1 MVKRILY
8 ENLIKWK
15 EQRVRK
21 PLLLQGA
28 RQVGKTYLLKEFGS
42 NEYENYAYFN
52 FEETPDLKSLF
63 SSTLDPKV
71 IVELLSAFL
80 GEKIRPNSTLIIMD
94 EIQEF
99 PRALTSLKYFCE
111 QAPEYHI
118 TAAGSLLGV
127 SVGKTSSFPVGKV
140 NFMTLYPMSFF
151 EYLISQGEKML
162 IDLVVKNTKWNS
174 LPEVFHEKLLRFFKF
189 YLFLGGMPEV
199 VNNYIENQDIKTV
212 RKIQKEILKAY
223 ERDFSKYTTASESIR
238 ISEVW
243 LSIPSQLAKENKKFK
258 YSDIIKGGRASRF
271 ESAIEW
277 LRKAGLIYTV
287 YNIKTAKLPL
297 GGYADRGKFKLF
309 MVDTGL
315 LGAKLDISSQ
325 IIIEGNKLF
334 SEYNGAFIENY
345 VATELIRR
353 GFEDLFYW
361 SSNGE
366 AEVDFVVT
374 CNEKILPVEVKSGY
388 SRKTKSLKIF
398 SEKFNPK
405 YRYRF
410 SPRNYIQD
418 NDFINIP
425 LYGCGYFIRKDTK
438 INNLS

>member
-1 MVKRILY
+1 
-8 ENLIKWK
+8 
-15 EQRVRK
+15 
-21 PLLLQGA
+21 
-28 RQVGKTYLLKEFGS
+28 
-42 NEYENYAYFN
+42 
-52 FEETPDLKSLF
+52 
-63 SSTLDPKV
+63 
-71 IVELLSAFL
+71 
-80 GEKIRPNSTLIIMD
+80 
-94 EIQEF
+94 
-99 PRALTSLKYFCE
+99 
-111 QAPEYHI
+111 
-118 TAAGSLLGV
+118 
-127 SVGKTSSFPVGKV
+127 
-140 NFMTLYPMSFF
+140 
-151 EYLISQGEKML
+151 
-162 IDLVVKNTKWNS
+162 
-174 LPEVFHEKLLRFFKF
+174 
-189 YLFLGGMPEV
+189 
-199 VNNYIENQDIKTV
+199 
-212 RKIQKEILKAY
+212 
-223 ERDFSKYTTASESIR
+223 
-238 ISEVW
+238 
-243 LSIPSQLAKENKKFK
+243 
-258 YSDIIKGGRASRF
+258 
-271 ESAIEW
+271 
-277 LRKAGLIYTV
+277 
-287 YNIKTAKLPL
+287 
-297 GGYADRGKFKLF
+297 